1 MQHAAQT
8 AVRYATLFINGFIEN
23 NEHIYIYFFRMGI
36 LSCCHLRLDVFPRLC
51 RLACADNAQG
61 TSCKEKSAKERGEAE
76 DRL

>member
-1 MQHAAQT
+1 MQHAPQT
-8 AVRYATLFINGFIEN
+8 AVRCTFLFINEFIEN
-23 NEHIYIYFFRMGI
+23 DEHIYIYFFRMGI
-36 LSCCHLRLDVFPRLC
+36 LSWCRLRLDILPRLC